1 MPYLPTIIA
10 NDFLQKASQ
19 EGRALTPLQV
29 LKLVYLAHG
38 WCLGVHRQPL
48 IDEPVEAWRAGPVI
62 RSLYNAIKQYGSNAI
77 TERLPVRWFSWG
89 RALKIDAT
97 AAAIL
102 ASVWV
107 TYRRYGGVEL
117 AEITC
122 AEGSPWWTTWK
133 GLNEN
138 AMDAER
144 WVIDNALIQAFY
156 AQKIKAHNAGEGE
169 HAALT

>member
-1 MPYLPTIIA
+1 M
-10 NDFLQKASQ
+10 
-19 EGRALTPLQV
+19 
-29 LKLVYLAHG
+29 
-38 WCLGVHRQPL
+38 
-48 IDEPVEAWRAGPVI
+48 EAWRAGPVI
-62 RSLYNAIKQYGSNAI
+62 HSLYNAIKQYGSSGI

-89 RALKIDAT
+89 RASKLDVT

-102 ASVWV
+102 ASVWA

-117 AEITC
+117 AAITR

-144 WVIDNALIQAFY
+144 LVIDNALIQAFY

-169 HAALT
+169 HAAIIT

>member
-1 MPYLPTIIA
+1 MPYSPTIIA
-10 NDFLQKASQ
+10 NDFLQKARQ

-48 IDEPVEAWRAGPVI
+48 IDEPPVI

-117 AEITC
+117 AAITR

-133 GLNEN
+133 ELNEN
-138 AMDAER
+138 VMDAER
-144 WVIDNALIQAFY
+144 LVIDNALIQAFY